1 MRAGPS
7 WTMARDD
14 VLVAQAGPGGQGVA
28 HVDFDRVLLAGDGG
42 DAALG
47 VIGVGL
53 GAGFLGDNGHA
64 PQRRDFQG
72 EGKPGDAAAQ
82 NQKIKFFHALQSME
96 R

>member
-1 MRAGPS
+1 
-7 WTMARDD
+7 MARDD
-14 VLVAQAGPGGQGVA
+14 VFVAQAGPGRQGVA
-28 HVDFDRVLLAGDGG
+28 HMDFHRVLLARDGG

-53 GAGFLGDNGHA
+53 GAGFFGDNGDA

-72 EGKPGDAAAQ
+72 EGKSRNAAAQ
-82 NQKIKFFHALQSME
+82 NQEIKVFHALQSME